1 MLQKSHL
8 IGFPGCITHQIGF
21 HLAKLKKNI
30 HGKNHTKIIKLAVK
44 KLTNPIKLQRRPRN
58 FKNMIPGNLSSK
70 IFLILTFFYFSA
82 LFAEERVN
90 LEDIQPTFE
99 EELENLGDIETEDAN
114 YIRLKKKTKNQTT
127 QKIVNLRALD
137 KITAKTLDINIVLG
151 EKKRFGYLEIIPK
164 NCKRSADTSES
175 GGVAYLQVKDL
186 SDKRDEKIFVFNGWT
201 FSSSPTLRPFDHP
214 VYDLWLT
221 GCENI

>member
-1 MLQKSHL
+1 
-8 IGFPGCITHQIGF
+8 
-21 HLAKLKKNI
+21 
-30 HGKNHTKIIKLAVK
+30 
-44 KLTNPIKLQRRPRN
+44 
-58 FKNMIPGNLSSK
+58 MIPGNLSSK
-70 IFLILTFFYFSA
+70 IFLILIFFYFSA

-99 EELENLGDIETEDAN
+99 EELENSGDTETEGTN
-114 YIRLKKKTKNQTT
+114 YIRLKKKTKNPTT

-137 KITAKTLDINIVLG
+137 KITAKTLDIDIILG
-151 EKKRFGYLEIIPK
+151 EKKRFGYLEIVPK
-164 NCKRSADTSES
+164 NCKRSADTSDP
-175 GGVAYLQVKDL
+175 GVVAYLQVKDL

>member
-1 MLQKSHL
+1 
-8 IGFPGCITHQIGF
+8 
-21 HLAKLKKNI
+21 
-30 HGKNHTKIIKLAVK
+30 
-44 KLTNPIKLQRRPRN
+44 
-58 FKNMIPGNLSSK
+58 MIPGNLSSK

-82 LFAEERVN
+82 LLAEERVN

-99 EELENLGDIETEDAN
+99 EELENSGDTETEGTN
-114 YIRLKKKTKNQTT
+114 YVRLKKKTKNPTT

-137 KITAKTLDINIVLG
+137 KITAKTLDIDIILG
-151 EKKRFGYLEIIPK
+151 EKKRFGYLEIVPK
-164 NCKRSADTSES
+164 NCKRSADTSNP
-175 GGVAYLQVKDL
+175 GVVAYLQVKDL

>member
-1 MLQKSHL
+1 MK
-8 IGFPGCITHQIGF
+8 
-21 HLAKLKKNI
+21 
-30 HGKNHTKIIKLAVK
+30 
-44 KLTNPIKLQRRPRN
+44 
-58 FKNMIPGNLSSK
+58 PGNLSSVV
-70 IFLILTFFYFSA
+70 FFILTFFYFST
-82 LFAEERVN
+82 LFAEVQVN

-99 EELENLGDIETEDAN
+99 EEPENLGDSETGVTN
-114 YIRLKKKTKNQTT
+114 YIKLKKKTKNQTT

-175 GGVAYLQVKDL
+175 GVVAYLQVKDL

>member
-1 MLQKSHL
+1 MK
-8 IGFPGCITHQIGF
+8 
-21 HLAKLKKNI
+21 
-30 HGKNHTKIIKLAVK
+30 
-44 KLTNPIKLQRRPRN
+44 
-58 FKNMIPGNLSSK
+58 PGNLSSVV
-70 IFLILTFFYFSA
+70 FFILTFFYFST
-82 LFAEERVN
+82 LFAEVQVN

-99 EELENLGDIETEDAN
+99 EEPENLGDSETGVTN
-114 YIRLKKKTKNQTT
+114 YIKLKKKTKNQTT

-137 KITAKTLDINIVLG
+137 KITAKTLDIDIILG
-151 EKKRFGYLEIIPK
+151 EKKRFGYLEIVPK
-164 NCKRSADTSES
+164 NCKRSADTSDP
-175 GGVAYLQVKDL
+175 GVVAYLQVKDL

>member
-1 MLQKSHL
+1 M
-8 IGFPGCITHQIGF
+8 
-21 HLAKLKKNI
+21 
-30 HGKNHTKIIKLAVK
+30 
-44 KLTNPIKLQRRPRN
+44 R
-58 FKNMIPGNLSSK
+58 PGNPSSK
-70 IFLILTFFYFSA
+70 VFLILIFFYFSA

-99 EELENLGDIETEDAN
+99 EEPENLDDTETEDTN

-127 QKIVNLRALD
+127 KKIVNLRALD
-137 KITAKTLDINIVLG
+137 KITAKTLDIDIILG
-151 EKKRFGYLEIIPK
+151 EKKRFGYLEIVPK
-164 NCKRSADTSES
+164 NCKQSADTSDP
-175 GGVAYLQVKDL
+175 GVVAYLQVKDL

>member
-1 MLQKSHL
+1 M
-8 IGFPGCITHQIGF
+8 
-21 HLAKLKKNI
+21 
-30 HGKNHTKIIKLAVK
+30 
-44 KLTNPIKLQRRPRN
+44 R
-58 FKNMIPGNLSSK
+58 PGNPSSK
-70 IFLILTFFYFSA
+70 VFLILIFFYFSA

-99 EELENLGDIETEDAN
+99 EEPENLDDTETEDTN

-137 KITAKTLDINIVLG
+137 KITAKTLDIDIILG
-151 EKKRFGYLEIIPK
+151 EKKRFGYLEIVPK
-164 NCKRSADTSES
+164 NCKRSADTSDP
-175 GGVAYLQVKDL
+175 GVVAYLQVKDL

>member
-1 MLQKSHL
+1 MK
-8 IGFPGCITHQIGF
+8 
-21 HLAKLKKNI
+21 
-30 HGKNHTKIIKLAVK
+30 
-44 KLTNPIKLQRRPRN
+44 
-58 FKNMIPGNLSSK
+58 PGNLSSVV
-70 IFLILTFFYFSA
+70 FFILTFFYFST
-82 LFAEERVN
+82 LFAEVQVN

-99 EELENLGDIETEDAN
+99 EEPENLGDSETGVTN
-114 YIRLKKKTKNQTT
+114 YIKLKKKTKNQTT

-164 NCKRSADTSES
+164 NCKRSVDTSDS
-175 GGVAYLQVKDL
+175 GVVAYLQVKDL
-186 SDKRDEKIFVFNGWT
+186 SDKKDEKIFVFNGWT

>member
-1 MLQKSHL
+1 MK
-8 IGFPGCITHQIGF
+8 
-21 HLAKLKKNI
+21 
-30 HGKNHTKIIKLAVK
+30 
-44 KLTNPIKLQRRPRN
+44 
-58 FKNMIPGNLSSK
+58 PGNLSSVV
-70 IFLILTFFYFSA
+70 FFILTFFYFST
-82 LFAEERVN
+82 LFAEVQVN

-99 EELENLGDIETEDAN
+99 EELENLGDTETEDTN

-137 KITAKTLDINIVLG
+137 KITAKTLDIDIILG

-175 GGVAYLQVKDL
+175 GVVAYLQVKDL